1 MFYASCACQQ
11 GGTEPRGAEKDQGAE
26 FLQSVATSE
35 SHHCDLIKINLFK
48 KHHRLHFFLS
58 NFQLILTVKH
68 KSSLEISPSVTMS
81 EVAVM
86 RGCSSS
92 SSTHGGDGEQVVVQ
106 LSSLRGQL
114 QRPLQVA
121 APQTQV
127 RDRVKVSC
135 LQVGFL
141 WRTWRERMGLGEQGE
156 REKGGGGSTVPS
168 AWNIWRR
175 AALSEKRP
183 RYMYSP

>member
-1 MFYASCACQQ
+1 M
-11 GGTEPRGAEKDQGAE
+11 
-26 FLQSVATSE
+26 
-35 SHHCDLIKINLFK
+35 
-48 KHHRLHFFLS
+48 
-58 NFQLILTVKH
+58 KH

-156 REKGGGGSTVPS
+156 RGRGVGGGSTVPS